1 MHTLT
6 YNIVHCTCVSIVHS
20 LSFSPSLSSFPLS
33 VSLSLSPP
41 QIALLQQYP
50 QLKQYIRPAVEK
62 AVQDLLVPVAE
73 RSIKIALTTTEHIIR
88 KVLCISVQIVMWLY
102 ILHLM

>member
-1 MHTLT
+1 MEKVI
-6 YNIVHCTCVSIVHS
+6 NKKIFDSKHS
-20 LSFSPSLSSFPLS
+20 LSPPPSLSLFP
-33 VSLSLSPP
+33 SLSPPSP

-88 KVLCISVQIVMWLY
+88 KVY
-102 ILHLM
+102 IIIMYIYKVYYN